1 LLDKRFPHMNR
12 DFSWDMPYKPMACG
26 PRIRARPVMH
36 IYQENRV
43 MEIRRLQPGKRMSQ
57 AVVHNGTVYLAG
69 QVAEDTGQDVVGQTR
84 QVLASIDALLKE
96 AGTDKTRLLT
106 TTIVLAD
113 MATFADMNSVWDGWV
128 AAGNTPA
135 RATIEARLA
144 APQYR
149 VEIIV
154 TAAL

>member
-1 LLDKRFPHMNR
+1 
-12 DFSWDMPYKPMACG
+12 
-26 PRIRARPVMH
+26 
-36 IYQENRV
+36 

-57 AVVHNGTVYLAG
+57 GVVHSGTVYLAG
-69 QVAEDTGQDVVGQTR
+69 QVAEDTAQDVAGQTR
-84 QVLASIDALLKE
+84 QVLAGIDKLLAE

-106 TTIVLAD
+106 ATIVLAD
-113 MATFADMNSVWDGWV
+113 MGTFAAMNSVWDAWV
-128 AAGNTPA
+128 SPGNTPA
-135 RATIEARLA
+135 RATIEAKLA

>member
-1 LLDKRFPHMNR
+1 
-12 DFSWDMPYKPMACG
+12 
-26 PRIRARPVMH
+26 
-36 IYQENRV
+36 

-69 QVAEDTGQDVVGQTR
+69 QVADDTGQDVAGQTR
-84 QVLASIDALLKE
+84 QVLASIDKLLKE
-96 AGTDKTRLLT
+96 AGTDKTRILT

-113 MATFADMNSVWDGWV
+113 MASFADMNSVWDSWV

-135 RATIEARLA
+135 RATIEAKLA

-154 TAAL
+154 TAAV

>member
-1 LLDKRFPHMNR
+1 
-12 DFSWDMPYKPMACG
+12 
-26 PRIRARPVMH
+26 
-36 IYQENRV
+36 

-69 QVAEDTGQDVVGQTR
+69 QVADDTGQDVAGQTR
-84 QVLASIDALLKE
+84 QVLAAIDRLLEE
-96 AGTDKTRLLT
+96 AGTDKTRILT

-113 MATFADMNSVWDGWV
+113 IATFAEMNGVWDSWI
-128 AAGNTPA
+128 APGNTPA
-135 RATIEARLA
+135 RATIEAKLA

-154 TAAL
+154 TAAV